1 MIGIIDYGMGNL
13 RSVEKALR
21 FIGEDIFISSDKSEL
36 LKADKLVLPG
46 VGAFDDAMASINKFQ
61 IKSVINHAI
70 EEKKPFLGICL
81 GMQLLF
87 DTSEETTQMAPSKG
101 LGILPGQIVKIP
113 KKEGYKVPQ
122 IGWNSI
128 RIKPESKLL
137 SGIPND
143 AFVYFVHSYYL
154 KAKNP
159 DDVTATVDYSVPL
172 DVAVERDNLFA
183 VQFHPEKSGEV
194 GLCILK
200 NFINI

>member
-21 FIGEDIFISSDKSEL
+21 FIGQETIISSDKSEL

-46 VGAFDDAMASINKFQ
+46 VGAFDDAMASIEKYQ
-61 IKSVINHAI
+61 IKSVIDQAI
-70 EEKKPFLGICL
+70 HEKKPFLGICL

-87 DTSEETTQMAPSKG
+87 DTSEETTQMTPSKG
-101 LGILPGQIVKIP
+101 MGVLPGEIVKIP
-113 KKEGYKVPQ
+113 KKEGFKVPQ

-128 RIKPESKLL
+128 AIDQNSKLL
-137 SGIPND
+137 KGIPNNS
-143 AFVYFVHSYYL
+143 FVYFVHSYYL
-154 KAKNP
+154 KAKRRE
-159 DDVTATVDYSVPL
+159 DVVATIDYSVKL